1 MLATSQKNSFTIY
14 KFVPMVEAFSRP
26 SSLQLPALSSYNGEV
41 RVPGSKSITNR
52 VFLISALARGTTK
65 LHNLLRSDDT
75 RYMGEALKE
84 LGIKIEMSDDYTEA
98 TVVGNGGPMDAPEN
112 VDGDYVADLYLG
124 NAGTAMRS
132 LCAALTLGKGE
143 FHLSGEQ
150 RMKERPIRD
159 LVDALGSLGADIT
172 YMETVGFPPVCIR
185 SNGLKSGSVS
195 VRGNISSQYLTALL
209 ICAPYAIGEEGSE
222 LHIHVEGQLISAPY
236 ILLTLDVMKHFGIE
250 VRHDGL
256 TDFYVP
262 KGVYVS
268 PGDYMVE
275 GDASSASYPLAA
287 AAIAKGKCR
296 VLGVGSECRQGDVA
310 FVEVLKKMGAKI
322 TMGPDWVE
330 CEGAPL
336 HACDM
341 NLNDIPDAAM
351 TVAVLALFADGPMTI
366 SGIASW
372 RVKETDRIAAMAA
385 ELRKVGAQVVE
396 TNDSITV
403 TPPAKLNEN
412 VAIET
417 YNDHRMAMCFSLVA
431 LGGVPVKIMD
441 PACVN
446 KTYPKYFEDFKKL
459 AK

>member
-1 MLATSQKNSFTIY
+1 MANSNT
-14 KFVPMVEAFSRP
+14 RP
-26 SSLQLPALSSYNGEV
+26 ASIQLPALSSYSGEI

-52 VFLISALARGTTK
+52 VFLISALAKGVTK

-84 LGIKIEMSDDYTEA
+84 LGVKIQMSEDFTEA
-98 TVVGNGGPMDAPEN
+98 VVCGNGGPLKAPEN

-132 LCAALTLGKGE
+132 LCAALTLGEGE
-143 FHLSGEQ
+143 FNLTGED

-159 LVDALGSLGADIT
+159 LVDALRTLGADVN
-172 YMETVGFPPVCIR
+172 YKENEGYPPVQIKAH
-185 SNGLKSGSVS
+185 GLKGGTVS

-209 ICAPYAIGEEGSE
+209 ICAPYAESE
-222 LHIHVEGQLISAPY
+222 MHIHVEGTLISVPY

-250 VRHDGL
+250 VRREGL

-262 KGVYVS
+262 KGVYQS

-275 GDASSASYPLAA
+275 SDASSASYPLAA
-287 AAIAKGKCR
+287 AAITGGKVR
-296 VLGVGSECRQGDVA
+296 VLGVGSDCRQGDIA
-310 FVEVLKKMGAKI
+310 FTKVLEAMGAKV

-330 CEGAPL
+330 CVGPAGKL
-336 HACDM
+336 KAVDM

-351 TVAVLALFADGPMTI
+351 TVAPLALFAEGKTRI

-372 RVKETDRIAAMAA
+372 KVKETDRITAIAN
-385 ELRKVGAQVVE
+385 ELRKVGAEVVAGDDFIE
-396 TNDSITV
+396 I
-403 TPPAKLNEN
+403 TPPEKPTEN
-412 VAIET
+412 ASIAT

-431 LGGVPVKIMD
+431 LGGVPVTILD

-446 KTYPKYFEDFKKL
+446 KTYPKYFEDFLKL
-459 AK
+459 SK

>member
-1 MLATSQKNSFTIY
+1 MAE
-14 KFVPMVEAFSRP
+14 PFSRP
-26 SSLQLPALSSYNGEV
+26 SFIQLPALSSYNGEV

-52 VFLISALARGTTK
+52 VFLISALAEGTTK

-75 RYMGEALKE
+75 RYMGEALKA
-84 LGIKIEMSDDYTEA
+84 LDIGIEMSEDFTEA
-98 TVVGNGGPMDAPEN
+98 TIVGNGGAINAPEN
-112 VDGDYVADLYLG
+112 VDGDCLAELYLG

-132 LCAALTLGKGE
+132 LCAALTLGEGE

-159 LVDALGSLGADIT
+159 LVEALQSLGADVS
-172 YMETVGFPPVCIR
+172 YMETEGYPPVCIKAHGL
-185 SNGLKSGSVS
+185 NGGTVS

-209 ICAPYAIGEEGSE
+209 ICAPYAKEP

-236 ILLTLDVMKHFGIE
+236 ILLTLDVMRHFGIE

-262 KGVYVS
+262 KGVYKS
-268 PGDYMVE
+268 PGDYMLE

-287 AAIAKGKCR
+287 AAIAKGKVR
-296 VLGVGSECRQGDVA
+296 VLGVGSESRQGDVA
-310 FVEVLKKMGAKI
+310 FVKVLEKMGAKI

-330 CEGAPL
+330 CEGADL
-336 HACDM
+336 HAVDL

-351 TVAVLALFADGPMTI
+351 TVAVLALFADGTSHI

-372 RVKETDRIAAMAA
+372 RVKETDRIAAIVA
-385 ELRKVGAQVVE
+385 ELRKMGAQVSSDM
-396 TNDSITV
+396 DSITV
-403 TPPAKLNEN
+403 TPPEKLNEN

-417 YNDHRMAMCFSLVA
+417 YNDHRMAMCFSLAA

-441 PACVN
+441 PACVG
-446 KTYPKYFEDFKKL
+446 KTYPKYFEDFL
-459 AK
+459 RIAK

>member
-1 MLATSQKNSFTIY
+1 MAEPF
-14 KFVPMVEAFSRP
+14 FRP
-26 SSLQLPALSSYNGEV
+26 SFIQLPALGSYNGEV

-52 VFLISALARGTTK
+52 VFLISALAQGTTK

-75 RYMGEALKE
+75 RYMGEALKK
-84 LGIKIEMSDDYTEA
+84 LGVDIQMSDDFTEA
-98 TVVGNGGPMDAPEN
+98 VVVGNGACLNAPANE
-112 VDGDYVADLYLG
+112 DGKNVADLYLG

-132 LCAALTLGKGE
+132 LCAALTLGEGE
-143 FHLSGEQ
+143 FNLTGEE

-159 LVDALGSLGADIT
+159 LVDALCILGADIA
-172 YMETVGFPPVCIR
+172 YRETEGYPPVCIKAH
-185 SNGLKSGSVS
+185 GLKGGEVS

-209 ICAPYAIGEEGSE
+209 ICAPYAETE
-222 LHIHVEGQLISAPY
+222 LHIHVEGELISAPY
-236 ILLTLDVMKHFGIE
+236 ILLTLKVMKEFGIE

-262 KGVYVS
+262 KGVYQS

-287 AAIAKGKCR
+287 AAIAHGKVR
-296 VLGVGSECRQGDVA
+296 VLGVGSNCSQGDVK
-310 FVEVLKKMGAKI
+310 FSNVLEKMGTKI

-330 CEGAPL
+330 CEGPAGKL
-336 HACDM
+336 NAVDL

-385 ELRKVGAQVVE
+385 ELRKVGANVRE

-403 TPPAKLNEN
+403 VPPESLQSAS
-412 VAIET
+412 IET
-417 YNDHRMAMCFSLVA
+417 YNDHRMAMCFSLAA
-431 LGGVPVKIMD
+431 LGGVPIKILD

-446 KTYPKYFEDFKKL
+446 KTYPKYFEDFQKL
-459 AK
+459 AR

>member
-1 MLATSQKNSFTIY
+1 MAEPFI
-14 KFVPMVEAFSRP
+14 RP
-26 SSLQLPALSSYNGEV
+26 SFIQLPALSSYNGEV

-52 VFLISALARGTTK
+52 VFLISALAQGVTK

-84 LGIKIEMSDDYTEA
+84 LGVKIQMSDDFTEA
-98 TVVGNGGPMDAPEN
+98 TVAGNGGSLNAPEN

-143 FHLSGEQ
+143 FNLSGEQ

-159 LVDALGSLGADIT
+159 LVDALRTLGADIS
-172 YMETVGFPPVCIR
+172 YKETEGYPPVCIKAH
-185 SNGLKSGSVS
+185 GLKGGTVS

-209 ICAPYAIGEEGSE
+209 ICAPYAESE
-222 LHIHVEGQLISAPY
+222 MHIHVEGELISAPY
-236 ILLTLDVMKHFGIE
+236 ILITLKVMKEFGIE
-250 VRHDGL
+250 VRHEGL
-256 TDFYVP
+256 SDFYVP
-262 KGVYVS
+262 KGTYKT
-268 PGDYMVE
+268 PGEYMVE

-287 AAIAKGKCR
+287 AAIAHGKVR
-296 VLGVGSECRQGDVA
+296 VLGVGSESCQGDVK
-310 FVEVLKKMGAKI
+310 FSEVLEKMGAKI
-322 TMGPDWVE
+322 AMGPDWVE
-330 CEGAPL
+330 CVGPAGKL
-336 HACDM
+336 KAVDL

-385 ELRKVGAQVVE
+385 ELRKVGAEVRE

-403 TPPAKLNEN
+403 VPPANLQP
-412 VAIET
+412 ASIET
-417 YNDHRMAMCFSLVA
+417 YNDHRMAMCFSLAA
-431 LGGVPVKIMD
+431 LGGVPIKILD

-446 KTYPKYFEDFKKL
+446 KTYPKYFEDFQKL

>member
-1 MLATSQKNSFTIY
+1 MAE
-14 KFVPMVEAFSRP
+14 PFSRP
-26 SSLQLPALSSYNGEV
+26 SFIQLPALSSYNGEV

-52 VFLISALARGTTK
+52 VFLISALAEGTTK

-75 RYMGEALKE
+75 LYMGEALKA
-84 LGIKIEMSDDYTEA
+84 LDIGIEMSEDFTEA
-98 TVVGNGGPMDAPEN
+98 TIVGNGGAINAPEN
-112 VDGDYVADLYLG
+112 VDGDCLAELYLG

-132 LCAALTLGKGE
+132 LCAALTLGEGE

-159 LVDALGSLGADIT
+159 LVEALQSLGADVG
-172 YMETVGFPPVCIR
+172 YMETEGYPPVCIKAHGL
-185 SNGLKSGSVS
+185 NGGTVS

-209 ICAPYAIGEEGSE
+209 ICAPYAKEP

-236 ILLTLDVMKHFGIE
+236 ILLTLDVMRHFGIE

-262 KGVYVS
+262 KGVYKS

-287 AAIAKGKCR
+287 AAIAKGKVR
-296 VLGVGSECRQGDVA
+296 VLGVGSESRQGDVA
-310 FVEVLKKMGAKI
+310 FVKVLEKMGAKI

-330 CEGAPL
+330 CEGADL
-336 HACDM
+336 HAVDL

-351 TVAVLALFADGPMTI
+351 TVAVLALFADGTSHI

-372 RVKETDRIAAMAA
+372 RVKETDRIAAIVA
-385 ELRKVGAQVVE
+385 ELRKMGAQVSSDM
-396 TNDSITV
+396 DSITV
-403 TPPAKLNEN
+403 TPPEKLNEN

-417 YNDHRMAMCFSLVA
+417 YNDHRMAMCFSLAA

-441 PACVN
+441 PACVG
-446 KTYPKYFEDFKKL
+446 KTYPKYFEDFL
-459 AK
+459 RIAK

>member
-1 MLATSQKNSFTIY
+1 MAEPFI
-14 KFVPMVEAFSRP
+14 RP
-26 SSLQLPALSSYNGEV
+26 SFIQLPALSSYNGEV

-52 VFLISALARGTTK
+52 VFLISALAQGTTK

-75 RYMGEALKE
+75 RYMGEALKA
-84 LGIKIEMSDDYTEA
+84 LGVKIQMSDDFTEA
-98 TVVGNGGPMDAPEN
+98 VVVGNGASLNAPEN

-132 LCAALTLGKGE
+132 LCAALTLGEGE
-143 FHLSGEQ
+143 FNLSGEE

-159 LVDALGSLGADIT
+159 LVDALRTLGADIS
-172 YMETVGFPPVCIR
+172 YKETEGYPPVCIKAH
-185 SNGLKSGSVS
+185 GLKGGKVS

-209 ICAPYAIGEEGSE
+209 ICAPYAETE
-222 LHIHVEGQLISAPY
+222 LHIHVEGELISAPY
-236 ILLTLDVMKHFGIE
+236 ILLTLNVMKEFGIE
-250 VRHDGL
+250 VRHEGL

-262 KGVYVS
+262 KGVYQS

-287 AAIAKGKCR
+287 AAIAHGKVR
-296 VLGVGSECRQGDVA
+296 VLGVGSNCCQGDVKFA
-310 FVEVLKKMGAKI
+310 NVLEKMGAKI

-330 CEGAPL
+330 CEGPAGKL
-336 HACDM
+336 NAIDL
-341 NLNDIPDAAM
+341 NLNDIPDAAV
-351 TVAVLALFADGPMTI
+351 TVAVLALFADGTSKI

-372 RVKETDRIAAMAA
+372 RVKETDRIAAIVA
-385 ELRKVGAQVVE
+385 ELRKVGAEVSSDM
-396 TNDSITV
+396 DSITV
-403 TPPAKLNEN
+403 TPPTTLQTAS
-412 VAIET
+412 IET

-431 LGGVPVKIMD
+431 LGGVPIKILD

-446 KTYPKYFEDFKKL
+446 KTYPKYFEDFQRI

>member
-1 MLATSQKNSFTIY
+1 MAEPFKRPTSI
-14 KFVPMVEAFSRP
+14 
-26 SSLQLPALSSYNGEV
+26 QLPALSSYNGEI

-52 VFLISALARGTTK
+52 AFLISALAAGTTK

-75 RYMGEALKE
+75 RYMGEALGN
-84 LGIKIEMSDDYTEA
+84 LDIKIEMSEDYTEA
-98 TVVGNGGPMDAPEN
+98 VVAGNGGCINAPEN
-112 VDGDYVADLYLG
+112 ADGDYVADLYLG

-132 LCAALTLGKGE
+132 LCAALTLGQGE
-143 FHLSGEQ
+143 FNLGGEQ

-159 LVDALGSLGADIT
+159 LVDALRTLGADIS
-172 YMETVGFPPVCIR
+172 YKETEGYPPVCIKAH
-185 SNGLKSGSVS
+185 GLKGGTVS

-209 ICAPYAIGEEGSE
+209 ICAPYAESE

-236 ILLTLDVMKHFGIE
+236 ILLTLDVMKQFGIE

-256 TDFYVP
+256 SDFYVP
-262 KGVYVS
+262 KGVYRT

-287 AAIAKGKCR
+287 AAIAKGKVR
-296 VLGVGSECRQGDVA
+296 VLGVGSECKQGDVA
-310 FVEVLKKMGAKI
+310 FTEVLKKMGAKI

-330 CEGAPL
+330 CEGAQL
-336 HACDM
+336 HAVDL

-385 ELRKVGAQVVE
+385 ELRKVGATVRE

-403 TPPAKLNEN
+403 TPPEKFVEN
-412 VAIET
+412 VSIET

-431 LGGVPVKIMD
+431 LGGVPITILD

-446 KTYPKYFEDFKKL
+446 KTYPKYFEDFLKI